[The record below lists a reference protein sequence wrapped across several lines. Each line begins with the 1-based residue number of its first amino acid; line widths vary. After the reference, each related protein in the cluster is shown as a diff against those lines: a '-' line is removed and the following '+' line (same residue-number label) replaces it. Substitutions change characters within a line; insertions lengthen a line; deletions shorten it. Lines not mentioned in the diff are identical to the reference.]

1 MKNTDKADK
10 LELISK
16 LQNIRN
22 ALRQEE
28 SPIISEMRQIYFDA
42 NLEYINCCE
51 NTNGMH
57 YHPSSKHDKRMEKL
71 VDGGKTEQVRILVI
85 KRLDE
90 LIGSLGS

>member
-10 LELISK
+10 LALISK

-22 ALRQEE
+22 TLRDEE

-51 NTNGMH
+51 KSNDMH
-57 YHPSSKHDKRMEKL
+57 YHPSAKHDKRMALL
-71 VDGGKTEQVRILVI
+71 VDSGKTEQVKKLVI
-85 KRLDE
+85 KRIDE